1 MFTLFISKTRVLD
14 VKRNED
20 GSLLISNGDGKSI
33 AFAGSLINSQGGI
46 DAFLS
51 KCVQSEKSAQEIAKE
66 RNIQAVITK
75 DERLK
80 QKEIND
86 KANEEYERSI
96 INSYNELVKLEVIPS
111 TVENISV
118 MLHYLNTQN
127 WGIWE
132 LPKMEIGYSCN
143 QYDCNGKTATAIV
156 LDKPINYDGEMI
168 SRFET
173 GAPRGYLNKYTKLR

>member
-14 VKRNED
+14 VTRNED

-33 AFAGSLINSQGGI
+33 AYAGSLINSQGGI
-46 DAFLS
+46 DSFLS
-51 KCVQSEKSAQEIAKE
+51 KCVQSEKSAPEVAQE
-66 RNIQAVITK
+66 RNAKAVITK
-75 DERLK
+75 EERLK

-86 KANEEYERSI
+86 KANEEYKKSI
-96 INSYNELVKLEVIPS
+96 INSYNELLKLDVVPS
-111 TVENISV
+111 TVENISII
-118 MLHYLNTQN
+118 LHYLNMQN
-127 WGIWE
+127 WGEWK

-143 QYDCNGKTATAIV
+143 QYDCNGKMASTMI